1 MAEKNIKNTHLN
13 NLGILQFW
21 ICLHT
26 IPGES
31 VFRIL
36 SSVSCLL
43 SSTQHAYPALLV
55 PCALIFFVPLCLR
68 GQDPRSTNHP
78 FFCKTNPISKT
89 PKPTQPLF
97 PQRFTPV
104 LRSAPPPKT
113 NPNEPNVKVGKMNI
127 SIAAVKPYANEQR
140 PMNNERYSKQ
150 TQFKPNSS
158 PKLEPCSTLSE
169 VEGPIK
175 PNSISSRFH
184 L

>member
-1 MAEKNIKNTHLN
+1 MDLPAYHPW
-13 NLGILQFW
+13 GIRLSY
-21 ICLHT
+21 
-26 IPGES
+26 S
-31 VFRIL
+31 VF
-36 SSVSCLL
+36 CLL

-150 TQFKPNSS
+150 TQFKPKTRALLDPKRSRRANQTQFHFQPFS
-158 PKLEPCSTLSE
+158 PLIAAKKRYNVVYGKS
-169 VEGPIK
+169 G
-175 PNSISSRFH
+175 
-184 L
+184 